1 MRYDTKVLFIKN
13 GEGSHYD
20 PDLGEWI
27 EDEPT
32 ITATEANV
40 TDVGT
45 DRSVT
50 IFGSIQ
56 EGAKV
61 IRTMP
66 LFSLPKYDYIEYNG
80 KTYQDVAVR
89 NPAFRHSIIVQEVI
103 MDEST
108 TKV

>member
-1 MRYDTKVLFIKN
+1 MRYNDEITLVQPSSDPK
-13 GEGSHYD
+13 YD
-20 PDLGEWI
+20 ADKGEWI
-27 EDEPT
+27 DADPVKI
-32 ITATEANV
+32 ITVANV

-89 NPAFRHSIIVQEVI
+89 NPAFRHSIIVQEVVL
-103 MDEST
+103 DEGT
-108 TKV
+108 T